1 MPGVKIT
8 FFWYFMRLTCIFI
21 ISFKIMS
28 NIIYMHLHYK
38 GKQYSK
44 TEKENHSLKILMKS
58 PEFTLLTQ
66 LYFQNI

>member
-28 NIIYMHLHYK
+28 NIICIFIIR
-38 GKQYSK
+38 
-44 TEKENHSLKILMKS
+44 ENNKVRHKKRI
-58 PEFTLLTQ
+58 
-66 LYFQNI
+66 IH